1 MVAAKFYLVQQYS
14 GIAQNS
20 KGGNPHENKK
30 APLFLSMA
38 LAASLMAV
46 PAQAAVTAPGDGET
60 PVTIKAEA
68 TTFSVTVPTA
78 IPLTVKADGNVE
90 VPSGLKIVNESAGK
104 VKVSAITA
112 TDGTW
117 TLVDY
122 NNGDRANL
130 AKDKVDAKKLG
141 LSLTAGGSAVTSTGS
156 SALTTVDSAKWVM
169 EGKGTGTTNELP
181 ITVGAIAT
189 AVSQVATFDGD
200 QAAAKVVFTLAWDN

>member
-1 MVAAKFYLVQQYS
+1 MKA
-14 GIAQNS
+14 
-20 KGGNPHENKK
+20 KK

-46 PAQAAVTAPGDGET
+46 PAQAAVTTAGGTGET
-60 PVTIKAEA
+60 PVTIEAVA

-90 VPSGLKIVNESAGK
+90 VPTGLKIVNESAGK

-130 AKDKVDAKKLG
+130 AKDKVDTKKLG

-189 AVSQVATFDGD
+189 AVSQGATFDGD

>member
-1 MVAAKFYLVQQYS
+1 M
-14 GIAQNS
+14 
-20 KGGNPHENKK
+20 
-30 APLFLSMA
+30 
-38 LAASLMAV
+38 
-46 PAQAAVTAPGDGET
+46 
-60 PVTIKAEA
+60 
-68 TTFSVTVPTA
+68 
-78 IPLTVKADGNVE
+78 
-90 VPSGLKIVNESAGK
+90 NESAGK

-130 AKDKVDAKKLG
+130 AKEKVDTKKLG

-156 SALTTVDSAKWVM
+156 SALTTVDSTKWVM

-189 AVSQVATFDGD
+189 AVSQAATFDD
-200 QAAAKVVFTLAWDN
+200 ANAAAKVVFTLAWDN

>member
-1 MVAAKFYLVQQYS
+1 MKT
-14 GIAQNS
+14 
-20 KGGNPHENKK
+20 KK

-46 PAQAAVTAPGDGET
+46 PAQAAVTAPGNGET
-60 PVTIKAEA
+60 PVTITAEA

-90 VPSGLKIVNESAGK
+90 VPTGLKIVNESAGK

-141 LSLTAGGSAVTSTGS
+141 LSLTAGGNAVTSTGS
-156 SALTTVDSAKWVM
+156 SALTAVDSAKWVM

-189 AVSQVATFDGD
+189 AVSQAQTFDD
-200 QAAAKVVFTLAWDN
+200 ANAAAKVVFTLAWDN

>member
-1 MVAAKFYLVQQYS
+1 MKT
-14 GIAQNS
+14 
-20 KGGNPHENKK
+20 KK

-156 SALTTVDSAKWVM
+156 SALTTVDSTKWVM

-189 AVSQVATFDGD
+189 AVSQAATFDD
-200 QAAAKVVFTLAWDN
+200 ANAAAKVVFTLAWDN